1 MINFILLLAGCQSE
15 EAAPP
20 QNIVEAPV
28 EEEVLEPEEEAPPPN
43 APPVIELAEFVN
55 PKPTAQDKIQV
66 RVEASDPDN
75 ERVRL
80 DYEWVVNGKKL
91 PSEHRHTLGDNRVKK
106 GDELILTI
114 IASDG
119 KLESKKQ
126 LLLTIENASPFWLE
140 DPRLTSDLNGFQV
153 KAVDPDD
160 EPITYRIAGAPEGMT
175 IDPEKGILG
184 YEGTTTEPG
193 GNYTID
199 VFAEDPDKL
208 FVKWSFSIQVSPGSE
223 AQQ

>member
-1 MINFILLLAGCQSE
+1 MKNLILFLISCQSDVE
-15 EAAPP
+15 QAPIEP
-20 QNIVEAPV
+20 IEAPV
-28 EEEVLEPEEEAPPPN
+28 EELIEEPEEPEDVPN
-43 APPVIELAEFVN
+43 LPPVIQSAEFVN
-55 PKPTAQDKIQV
+55 PSPTARDKIQV
-66 RVEASDPDN
+66 RVEAMDPDN

-91 PSEHRHTLGDNRVKK
+91 PSEHRNVLGDNRVKK
-106 GDELILTI
+106 GDELIVTI

-119 KLESKKQ
+119 KAESKKQ
-126 LLLTIENASPFWLE
+126 LLLTIGNASPFWLE
-140 DPRLTSDLNGFQV
+140 DPRLSSELNGFQV

-160 EPITYRIAGAPEGMT
+160 EPITYRISGAPSGMT
-175 IDPEKGILG
+175 IDPQKGILR

-208 FVKWSFSIQVSPGSE
+208 FVKWSFSIQVSPGSQ
-223 AQQ
+223 AQ